1 MLDDWGQAFTK
12 ALVASGYGLCAY
24 VPDNRF
30 EPIIKAMRAEP
41 SFDLVSVT
49 REEEGVGV
57 AAGAGLAGV
66 GGVLMMQTTGI
77 GNCINA
83 LGSLPIAQEIPMLI
97 VLSERGNLGEVV
109 QTQVPL
115 GQALRPILEAIR
127 IPHYTIDSASKVTAA
142 VEGAASLAKASLGP
156 VALILHQQFATKEGM

>member
-1 MLDDWGQAFTK
+1 MR
-12 ALVASGYGLCAY
+12 SGYGLCAY

-30 EPIIKAMRAEP
+30 EPIMRAMRAEP

-57 AAGAGLAGV
+57 AAGAVLAGV
-66 GGVLMMQTTGI
+66 GSVVMMQTTGI

-83 LGSLPIAQEIPMLI
+83 LGSLPIAQELPMLL

-115 GQALRPILEAIR
+115 GQALRRIFESIN
-127 IPHYTIDSASKVTAA
+127 IPHYTIDSADRITST

-156 VALILHQQFATKEGM
+156 VALILHQQFATKEAR